1 MKKSAIAGF
10 IIFCMLSFIF
20 IGAACGPDPDS
31 KVVGIAMSLLFVW
44 GVLYVLFLFK
54 FWGMMDD
61 VAAIREKINPRT
73 KTKDGEDTAC
83 KVIFGFDETFR
94 KGEKVMCKPL
104 NKTEIV
110 NGFYDDLYEVVVEN
124 NIHTFSAN
132 DLEKLYLQ
140 KF

>member
-1 MKKSAIAGF
+1 
-10 IIFCMLSFIF
+10 MLSFVF

-31 KVVGIAMSLLFVW
+31 KVVSIAMIFLFVW
-44 GVLYVLFLFK
+44 GVLYVLFLLK

-73 KTKDGEDTAC
+73 KTKDREDTAC

-104 NKTEIV
+104 NKTGIV
-110 NGFYDDLYEVVVEN
+110 KGFYNDMYEVVVEN
-124 NIHTFSAN
+124 NIYTFSADN
-132 DLEKLYLQ
+132 LEKL
-140 KF
+140 

>member
-1 MKKSAIAGF
+1 MKKTAIAGF
-10 IIFCMLSFIF
+10 IFFFMLSFIF
-20 IGAACGPDPDS
+20 IGAACAPDPD
-31 KVVGIAMSLLFVW
+31 GRILGMAIIFLFVW
-44 GVLYVLFLFK
+44 GVLYVLFLLK

-104 NKTEIV
+104 NKTGIV
-110 NGFYDDLYEVVVEN
+110 NGFYDDLYEVVVGN
-124 NIHTFSAN
+124 NIYTFSAN
-132 DLEKLYLQ
+132 DLEKL
-140 KF
+140 

>member
-20 IGAACGPDPDS
+20 IGAACGGPNHDKTVS
-31 KVVGIAMSLLFVW
+31 SIAIIFLFVW
-44 GVLYVLFLFK
+44 IVLYALFLLK

-61 VAAIREKINPRT
+61 VAAIREKINPRS
-73 KTKDGEDTAC
+73 KTKDGKDTAR

-104 NKTEIV
+104 NKTGIV
-110 NGFYDDLYEVVVEN
+110 KGFYNDLYEVVVEN
-124 NIHTFSAN
+124 NVYTFSAN
-132 DLEKLYLQ
+132 DLEKL
-140 KF
+140 

>member
-1 MKKSAIAGF
+1 MVFALCSCSDSDITTFYALITITGSVLG
-10 IIFCMLSFIF
+10 II
-20 IGAACGPDPDS
+20 
-31 KVVGIAMSLLFVW
+31 LF
-44 GVLYVLFLFK
+44 FK
-54 FWGMMDD
+54 IWGMTNDI
-61 VAAIREKINPRT
+61 AAIREKINPRT
-73 KTKDGEDTAC
+73 KTKDGEDAAC

-104 NKTEIV
+104 NKTGIV
-110 NGFYDDLYEVVVEN
+110 KGFYNDLYEVVVEN

>member
-31 KVVGIAMSLLFVW
+31 RILGMATIFLFVW
-44 GVLYVLFLFK
+44 GVLYVLFLLK

-73 KTKDGEDTAC
+73 KTKDGEDTAR

-104 NKTEIV
+104 NKTGIV
-110 NGFYDDLYEVVVEN
+110 KGFYNDLYEVVVEN
-124 NIHTFSAN
+124 NVYTFSAN
-132 DLEKLYLQ
+132 DLEKL
-140 KF
+140 